1 MVYNKG
7 VQKSQKGANA
17 NLTFFQNGK
26 NEPKM
31 KVFYHIMLVGMN
43 NFCTFAKVIAITVI
57 TNTILRYEVLR

>member
-31 KVFYHIMLVGMN
+31 PFFGPRTN
-43 NFCTFAKVIAITVI
+43 PVI
-57 TNTILRYEVLR
+57 Y